1 MSGVSQTESGKG
13 EQEPG
18 GKWARGRA
26 LPGVPSV
33 TQRSWPV
40 SPEAKKTWEGVA
52 TTGYP
57 EASPRRTVPSGV
69 PSVLHR
75 PTRLN
80 PGWATKKSRSPR
92 TAKLWAPPK
101 ERPPAPFSSPVPAG
115 VPSLRQRPHCR
126 LGEQALKKKN
136 EPLGGAWISTGWMM
150 PRGPVKG
157 KVPAGVP
164 SERRRCGGAEACR
177 RARPCHTDSGR
188 MFPQGAGQSEEE
200 TATVPGA
207 VPSVLHRMPSSLV
220 RGSAVENS
228 ALFPSEMKPLGGMG
242 TVNRGDPG
250 AVLRSPRR

>member
-18 GKWARGRA
+18 GKWARRRA
-26 LPGVPSV
+26 LPGPSV

-75 PTRLN
+75 PKSLT
-80 PGWATKKSRSPR
+80 PGPARKKSRSPR
-92 TAKLWAPPK
+92 TTKLWAPPK
-101 ERPPAPFSSPVPAG
+101 ERPPAPFSTPVPAG

-126 LGEQALKKKN
+126 LSGQWSKKKN
-136 EPLGGAWISTGWMM
+136 EPLGGAWMVPTG
-150 PRGPVKG
+150 PPVKG

-164 SERRRCGGAEACR
+164 SERRRYDGAKPGNTCR
-177 RARPCHTDSGR
+177 RARPCHTASGR
-188 MFPQGAGQSEEE
+188 VPWQGAGQSGEEI
-200 TATVPGA
+200 APVPGA
-207 VPSVLHRMPSSLV
+207 VPSVLHRMPSSPV

-228 ALFPSEMKPLGGMG
+228 ALFPSERKPVGGRG
-242 TVNRGDPG
+242 TVNRGEPG
-250 AVLRSPRR
+250 AVLKSPRR

>member
-1 MSGVSQTESGKG
+1 MSQTESGAG
-13 EQEPG
+13 EQDPG

-57 EASPRRTVPSGV
+57 EASPRRTVPSEV

-75 PTRLN
+75 QQLRN
-80 PGWATKKSRSPR
+80 PGPATKKSRSPR
-92 TAKLWAPPK
+92 TAKLWALTK
-101 ERPPAPFSSPVPAG
+101 ERSPAPFSSPVPAG

-136 EPLGGAWISTGWMM
+136 EPLGGSWISTGWRV

-164 SERRRCGGAEACR
+164 SERTRRGRAEPGNDCR
-177 RARPCHTDSGR
+177 RARPCHAASGWI
-188 MFPQGAGQSEEE
+188 P
-200 TATVPGA
+200 
-207 VPSVLHRMPSSLV
+207 
-220 RGSAVENS
+220 
-228 ALFPSEMKPLGGMG
+228 
-242 TVNRGDPG
+242 
-250 AVLRSPRR
+250 